1 MLFKL
6 KKIIKDILYISKLTK
21 TNNKK
26 LTIIFSVFLAQA
38 LAALDILIILNF
50 SYILTNTF
58 SISESLNFV
67 VALFEVKAFLP
78 LIVILRLICSVSQNL
93 ILKKLEL
100 TIQQNLKIYFLNQA
114 FTKRNYSNSDIFYF
128 INKLS
133 DHISFFYSSFASF
146 LNYLLQI
153 LAFTSYLFLNDTS
166 TISFLFLGISLLFY
180 PIYKL
185 IKLSR
190 EYMDKAY
197 HFGLE
202 VNKDI
207 EKVVENTFF
216 IKLLNKEREELDR
229 FSNLVKSL
237 NVNYYKNNK
246 YSILINFVPSFAT
259 LMLLS
264 IITIYFSRFFN
275 VSLEFVGITLR
286 LFQSLS
292 NLSGS
297 LNKISNSHVHLTKF
311 YEIEQYNPLFNSEG
325 FMLNNSI
332 ENELAVNFY
341 NVNFSYANSEEVIF
355 KNLNFS
361 IKKNQKV
368 IVKGLNG
375 SGKSTLLGLITGVF
389 TPSSG
394 TVTVSSK
401 KFSYVGPR
409 PLIFDTTLLD
419 NLTYGLENPVSNS
432 KIVRLINELKVFDN
446 FLENK
451 LNETINNRVLSSGQM
466 QKIAFIRAFLNNPEI
481 LILDESTSNLDLN
494 SKEVIYKKLKQMEV
508 TIINSTHEDQFKEF
522 FDKVIKIEIING
534 ERKLIEQK

>member
-1 MLFKL
+1 VLFKL

-50 SYILTNTF
+50 SYLLTKTF

-67 VALFEVKAFLP
+67 VSFFEVKAFLP
-78 LIVILRLICSVSQNL
+78 LIVILRLMCSVFQNL

-128 INKLS
+128 INTLS

-146 LNYLLQI
+146 LNYFLQI
-153 LAFTSYLFLNDTS
+153 LAFTSYLFINDTS
-166 TISFLFLGISLLFY
+166 TISFLFLGITLLFY

-190 EYMDKAY
+190 RYMDKAY

-207 EKVVENTFF
+207 ERVVENTFF

-237 NVNYYKNNK
+237 NVNNYENNK
-246 YSILINFVPSFAT
+246 YSILTSFVPSFAT

-286 LFQSLS
+286 LFQSLG

-311 YEIEQYNPLFNSEG
+311 YEIEKYNPLINSKG

-332 ENELAVNFY
+332 ENELAINFH
-341 NVNFSYANSEEVIF
+341 NVDFSYANSEEKIF
-355 KNLNFS
+355 KKLNFS
-361 IKKNQKV
+361 IEKNQKIISFV
-368 IVKGLNG
+368 ISKEDLENIKKMSNLLRDSKDLLIESMNDKVTITLKSEERSSNTYTIEIDG
-375 SGKSTLLGLITGVF
+375 STDENTRLVLPVENFNKLI
-389 TPSSG
+389 PSG
-394 TVTVSSK
+394 YNVSIYKSK
-401 KFSYVGPR
+401 KGSLVSVFS
-409 PLIFDTTLLD
+409 
-419 NLTYGLENPVSNS
+419 
-432 KIVRLINELKVFDN
+432 
-446 FLENK
+446 
-451 LNETINNRVLSSGQM
+451 
-466 QKIAFIRAFLNNPEI
+466 
-481 LILDESTSNLDLN
+481 STSVEGL
-494 SKEVIYKKLKQMEV
+494 SISIAPKA
-508 TIINSTHEDQFKEF
+508 
-522 FDKVIKIEIING
+522 G
-534 ERKLIEQK
+534 